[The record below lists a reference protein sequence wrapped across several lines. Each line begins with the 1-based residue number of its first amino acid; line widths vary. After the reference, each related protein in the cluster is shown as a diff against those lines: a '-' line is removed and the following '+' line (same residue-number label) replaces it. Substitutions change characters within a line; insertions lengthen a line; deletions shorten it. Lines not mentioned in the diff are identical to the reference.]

1 MKGPVADIVL
11 PVIRS
16 RGDGRRLKTKLLIG
30 CLTPLV
36 VGALCQAVYTVG
48 AQKKALINGLELKAS
63 SMGELMVNVV
73 GPSVAVDDRPGVR
86 YGLGFLEHDAD
97 FAFAEALTPQ
107 GQVTAFLGS
116 EEARDRL
123 GGQIGV
129 VHAPRLVSG
138 DNVMAALYPLK
149 EMGTVVVGLKTS
161 NIRASAARL
170 VARTEL
176 IAAIA
181 ILMSVVVVLL
191 LADVIVRR
199 NRDLKLIMDTVG
211 QGFMSVRRNG
221 ELLPEHSA
229 ILEQWFGPWRP
240 GVPFW
245 KYFGGVSGK
254 LERSYELLWSNIESD
269 ALPLEVALDQLPRRA
284 DIKGRTFEI
293 GCRPVGKGE
302 DAEQFLFVISD
313 ISAVVEQERIEIEQR
328 ECMSLFQWLLNDR
341 PSLFQFL
348 DDGARLVQGLLGS
361 PERDKV
367 CVRRDIHTLKGN
379 AAVFHL
385 TTVTTLCET
394 LEERI
399 EDGGCDTLTDDERV
413 RLADAWKAVERR
425 LRQLGEK
432 NENRIEIAVVE
443 YQAVIAAIDRR
454 APYSSLDGIVRGW
467 VHEPMKQR
475 LHRYGELARA
485 LARRLERGELNVQIQ
500 TDAIRLPKGALAQFW
515 SSVIHV
521 IRNAVDHGIEPP
533 DERVRRGKSG
543 AGVLSLRAAEKDR
556 RLVIEIE
563 DDGRGICWDQLAAR
577 ARAAGLPCETRA
589 ELVEAM
595 FSDGVTT
602 RQTASDISGRG
613 VGMAVVRAAC
623 VDTGGSYDVWSE
635 PDRGTRFEFSWPLSV
650 IEAQASAEEAGIAA
664 VSAAAVRPTT
674 PSA

>member
-1 MKGPVADIVL
+1 VADSAL

-36 VGALCQAVYTVG
+36 VGALCQAMYTVS
-48 AQKKALINGLELKAS
+48 AQKKALISGLELKAH
-63 SMGELMVNVV
+63 SMGELMVSVV

-116 EEARDRL
+116 EAARDSL
-123 GGQIGV
+123 GSQIGV
-129 VHAPRLVSG
+129 VRGPRMASG
-138 DNVMAALYPLK
+138 DDVMAALYPLK

-161 NIRASAARL
+161 NIRASAQRL
-170 VARTEL
+170 VTRTVL

-181 ILMSVVVVLL
+181 ILMSVVVVLW

-211 QGFMSVRRNG
+211 QGFMSVRRDG
-221 ELLPEHSA
+221 ALLAEHSA
-229 ILEQWFGPWRP
+229 ILEQWFGPWRT

-254 LERSYELLWSNIESD
+254 LERSYELLWTNIESD
-269 ALPLEVALDQLPRRA
+269 ALPLYVALDQLPRRA
-284 DIKGRTFEI
+284 EVRGKTFDIECK
-293 GCRPVGKGE
+293 PVGRGE
-302 DAEQFLFVISD
+302 DVGQFLFVISD
-313 ISAVVEQERIEIEQR
+313 ITAVVEQERVETEQR
-328 ECMSLFQWLLNDR
+328 ECMSLFQWLLHDR
-341 PSLFQFL
+341 ATLFQFL
-348 DDGARLVQGLLGS
+348 EDGARMVQGLMS
-361 PERDKV
+361 PIERDVV
-367 CVRRDIHTLKGN
+367 CIKRDIHTLKGN
-379 AAVFHL
+379 AAIFHL
-385 TTVTTLCET
+385 TTVTSLCET
-394 LEERI
+394 LEGRL
-399 EDGGCDTLTDDERV
+399 EDGGCETLTEDERV
-413 RLADAWKAVERR
+413 RLGDAWKAVERR

-432 NENRIEIAVVE
+432 NENRIEIAVAE
-443 YQAVIAAIDRR
+443 YQAMIAAIDRR
-454 APYSSLDGIVRGW
+454 APYSSLDGLVRAW

-485 LARRLERGELNVQIQ
+485 LARRLDRGDLNVQIQ
-500 TDAIRLPKGALAQFW
+500 TEAIRLPKGALAPFW

-533 DERVRRGKSG
+533 DERVRSGKNG
-543 AGVLSLRAAEKDR
+543 TGVLSLRAAEKDR

-563 DDGRGICWDQLAAR
+563 DDGRGICWEELAKR
-577 ARAAGLPCETRA
+577 ARDAGLPSDTRA
-589 ELVEAM
+589 QLVEAM

-623 VDTGGSYDVWSE
+623 VDTGGRYEVWSE
-635 PDRGTRFEFSWPLSV
+635 PGCGSRFEFSWPLSV
-650 IEAQASAEEAGIAA
+650 IEASANEASGTLPS
-664 VSAAAVRPTT
+664 SAT
-674 PSA
+674 SARA

>member
-1 MKGPVADIVL
+1 MPVSQ
-11 PVIRS
+11 P

-36 VGALCQAVYTVG
+36 VGALCQAMYTVG
-48 AQKKALINGLELKAS
+48 AQKKALITGLEIKAR

-86 YGLGFLEHDAD
+86 YGLGFLAQDAD
-97 FAFAEALTPQ
+97 FAFAEALTPD

-116 EEARDRL
+116 QVARDSL
-123 GGQIGV
+123 GSQVGV
-129 VHAPRLVSG
+129 VHGPRLALG
-138 DNVMAALYPLK
+138 EDAMAALYPLK

-161 NIRASAARL
+161 NIRATAHRL
-170 VARTEL
+170 VARTVL
-176 IAAIA
+176 IASIA

-211 QGFMSVRRNG
+211 QGFMSVRRDG

-229 ILEQWFGPWRP
+229 IVEQWFGPWRA

-245 KYFGGVSGK
+245 RYFGGVSGK
-254 LERSYELLWSNIESD
+254 LERSFELLWTNIESD
-269 ALPLEVALDQLPRRA
+269 ALPLFVALDQLPRRA
-284 DIKGRTFEI
+284 EVKGKTFDIECKA
-293 GCRPVGKGE
+293 VGKGE
-302 DAEQFLFVISD
+302 DVGQFLLVVSD
-313 ISAVVEQERIEIEQR
+313 ITAVVEQERVETEQR

-341 PSLFQFL
+341 ATLFQFL
-348 DDGARLVQGLLGS
+348 DDGARLVQGLIS
-361 PERDKV
+361 TAEQDTV
-367 CVRRDIHTLKGN
+367 CVKRDIHTLKGN
-379 AAVFHL
+379 ASIFHL
-385 TTVTTLCET
+385 TTVTSLCET
-394 LEERI
+394 LEERL
-399 EDGGCDTLTDDERV
+399 EDGGCGTLVDDERI

-443 YQAVIAAIDRR
+443 YQAMITAIDRR
-454 APYSSLDGIVRGW
+454 APYSSLDGLVRGW

-485 LARRLERGELNVQIQ
+485 LARRLERGDLNVQIQ
-500 TDAIRLPKGALAQFW
+500 TEAIRLPKGALAPFW

-533 DERVRRGKSG
+533 DERARCGKTG
-543 AGVLSLRAAEKDR
+543 PGVLSLRAAERDQ
-556 RLVIEIE
+556 RLIIEIE
-563 DDGRGICWDQLAAR
+563 DDGRGIPWDQLAER

-589 ELVEAM
+589 ELIEAM

-602 RQTASDISGRG
+602 RQSASDISGRG

-623 VDTGGSYDVWSE
+623 LDTGGRYDVWSE
-635 PDRGTRFEFSWPLSV
+635 PGRGARFEFSWPFSV
-650 IEAQASAEEAGIAA
+650 IEANAEEA
-664 VSAAAVRPTT
+664 SAAAAIPLGGTAARPTT

>member
-1 MKGPVADIVL
+1 
-11 PVIRS
+11 
-16 RGDGRRLKTKLLIG
+16 LKTKLLIG

-36 VGALCQAVYTVG
+36 VGALCQAMYTVS
-48 AQKKALINGLELKAS
+48 AQKKALITGLELKAH
-63 SMGELMVNVV
+63 SMGELMVSVV
-73 GPSVAVDDRPGVR
+73 GPSVAVDDHPGVR

-107 GQVTAFLGS
+107 GRVSAFLGS
-116 EEARDRL
+116 EAARDSL
-123 GGQIGV
+123 GSQIGV
-129 VHAPRLVSG
+129 VRGPRLATG

-161 NIRASAARL
+161 NIRATAQRL
-170 VARTEL
+170 VTRTVL

-181 ILMSVVVVLL
+181 ILMSVVVVLW

-221 ELLPEHSA
+221 ELLAEHSA
-229 ILEQWFGPWRP
+229 ILEQWFGPWRS

-245 KYFGGVSGK
+245 RYFGGVSGK
-254 LERSYELLWSNIESD
+254 LERSCELLWSNVESD
-269 ALPLEVALDQLPRRA
+269 ALPLYVALDQLPRRA
-284 DIKGRTFEI
+284 EIKGKTFDIE
-293 GCRPVGKGE
+293 CKPVGKGE
-302 DAEQFLFVISD
+302 EVGQFLFVISD

-348 DDGARLVQGLLGS
+348 EDGARLVNGLMS
-361 PERDKV
+361 PIERDAV
-367 CVRRDIHTLKGN
+367 CIKRDIHTLKGN

-385 TTVTTLCET
+385 TTLTTLCET
-394 LEERI
+394 LEERL
-399 EDGGCDTLTDDERV
+399 EDGGCAGLTDDERV

-432 NENRIEIAVVE
+432 NENRIEIAVAE
-443 YQAVIAAIDRR
+443 YQAMITAIDRR
-454 APYSSLDGIVRGW
+454 APYSSLDGLVRAW

-485 LARRLERGELNVQIQ
+485 LARRLERGDLTVQIQ
-500 TDAIRLPKGALAQFW
+500 TDAIRLPKGALAPFW

-533 DERVRRGKSG
+533 DERARAGKNE

-563 DDGRGICWDQLAAR
+563 DDGRGICWEELGKR
-577 ARAAGLPCETRA
+577 ARDAGLPCDTRA
-589 ELVEAM
+589 QLVEAM

-623 VDTGGSYDVWSE
+623 VDTGGRYDVWSE
-635 PDRGTRFEFSWPLSV
+635 PGCGSRFEFSWPLSA
-650 IEAQASAEEAGIAA
+650 IEASADE
-664 VSAAAVRPTT
+664 AAAALPSSALTARPTT
-674 PSA
+674 SA

>member
-1 MKGPVADIVL
+1 MPVSG
-11 PVIRS
+11 S
-16 RGDGRRLKTKLLIG
+16 RGDGRLLKIKLLIG

-36 VGALCQAVYTVG
+36 VGALCQAVYTVS
-48 AQKKALINGLELKAS
+48 AQKKALISGLEIKARS
-63 SMGELMVNVV
+63 LGELMVNVV

-86 YGLGFLEHDAD
+86 YGLGFLAQDAD
-97 FAFAEALTPQ
+97 FAFAEALTPE
-107 GQVTAFLGS
+107 GNVTAFLGS
-116 EEARDRL
+116 EAARDSL
-123 GGQIGV
+123 GRQIGV
-129 VHAPRLVSG
+129 VRGPRLAVAE
-138 DNVMAALYPLK
+138 DVMAAQYPLK

-161 NIRASAARL
+161 NIRATAQRL
-170 VARTEL
+170 VTRTVL

-181 ILMSVVVVLL
+181 ILMSVVVVML

-229 ILEQWFGPWRP
+229 ILEQWFGPWRA

-254 LERSYELLWSNIESD
+254 LERSYELFWTNIESD
-269 ALPLEVALDQLPRRA
+269 ALPLFVALDQLPRRGEVRGKTF
-284 DIKGRTFEI
+284 DIECK
-293 GCRPVGKGE
+293 PVGSRDDVG
-302 DAEQFLFVISD
+302 QFLFVISD
-313 ISAVVEQERIEIEQR
+313 ITAIVEQERVEIEQR

-341 PSLFQFL
+341 STLFQFL
-348 DDGARLVQGLLGS
+348 EDGARLVQGLMS
-361 PERDKV
+361 PVERDSV
-367 CVRRDIHTLKGN
+367 CVKRDIHTLKGN
-379 AAVFHL
+379 AAIFHL
-385 TTVTTLCET
+385 TTVTSLCEK
-394 LEERI
+394 LEERL
-399 EDGGCDTLTDDERV
+399 EDGGCGGLTDDEQL
-413 RLADAWKAVERR
+413 RLSDAWKAVERR

-432 NENRIEIAVVE
+432 NENRIEIAVAE

-454 APYSSLDGIVRGW
+454 APYASLDGIVRGW

-485 LARRLERGELNVQIQ
+485 LARRLDRGDLTVQIQ
-500 TDAIRLPKGALAQFW
+500 AEPIRLPKGALAPFW

-533 DERVRRGKSG
+533 DERARIGKTG
-543 AGVLSLRAAEKDR
+543 AGVLSLRASEKER

-563 DDGRGICWDQLAAR
+563 DDGRGICWDQLAER
-577 ARAAGLPCETRA
+577 ARAGGLACETRA

-623 VDTGGSYDVWSE
+623 VDTGGRYDVWSE
-635 PDRGTRFEFSWPLSV
+635 PGCGARFEFSWPLSA
-650 IEAQASAEEAGIAA
+650 IEASAEEA
-664 VSAAAVRPTT
+664 SAAAAFPSNAAATRPTT
-674 PSA
+674 TSA

>member
-1 MKGPVADIVL
+1 MPVG
-11 PVIRS
+11 RS
-16 RGDGRRLKTKLLIG
+16 RGDGRRVKIKLLIG

-36 VGALCQAVYTVG
+36 VGVLCQAMYTVS

-116 EEARDRL
+116 EAARDSL
-123 GGQIGV
+123 GSQIGV
-129 VHAPRLVSG
+129 VHGPRLASG
-138 DNVMAALYPLK
+138 NDVMAALYPLK

-161 NIRASAARL
+161 NIRATAQRL
-170 VARTEL
+170 VTRTVL

-181 ILMSVVVVLL
+181 ILMSVVVVLW

-211 QGFMSVRRNG
+211 QGFMSVRRDG
-221 ELLPEHSA
+221 ALLPEHSA
-229 ILEQWFGPWRP
+229 ILEQWFGPWRA

-254 LERSYELLWSNIESD
+254 LERSYELLWTNVESD
-269 ALPLEVALDQLPRRA
+269 ALPLFVALDQLPRRA
-284 DIKGRTFEI
+284 EVKGKTFDIECK
-293 GCRPVGKGE
+293 PVGKGE
-302 DAEQFLFVISD
+302 DVAQFLFVISD
-313 ISAVVEQERIEIEQR
+313 ITAIVEQERVETEQR

-341 PSLFQFL
+341 PTLFQFL
-348 DDGARLVQGLLGS
+348 EDGARLVQGLMS
-361 PERDKV
+361 PIARDVV
-367 CVRRDIHTLKGN
+367 CIKRDIHTLKGN
-379 AAVFHL
+379 AAIFHL
-385 TTVTTLCET
+385 ATITSLCET
-394 LEERI
+394 LEERM
-399 EDGGCDTLTDDERV
+399 EESAGEALTDDERV

-432 NENRIEIAVVE
+432 NENRIEIAVAE
-443 YQAVIAAIDRR
+443 YQAMIAAIDRR
-454 APYSSLDGIVRGW
+454 APYSSLDGIVRAW

-485 LARRLERGELNVQIQ
+485 LARRLERGDLNVQIQ
-500 TDAIRLPKGALAQFW
+500 TDAIRLPKGALAPFW

-521 IRNAVDHGIEPP
+521 IRNAVDHGIETP
-533 DERVRRGKSG
+533 DERARVGKSG
-543 AGVLSLRAAEKDR
+543 AGVLSLRAAERDH

-563 DDGRGICWDQLAAR
+563 DDGRGISWEKLAER
-577 ARAAGLPCETRA
+577 ARAAGLACETRG

-623 VDTGGSYDVWSE
+623 VDTGGRYDVWSE
-635 PDRGTRFEFSWPLSV
+635 PGCGSRFEFSWPLSA
-650 IEAQASAEEAGIAA
+650 IEASADQ
-664 VSAAAVRPTT
+664 AAAALPSSGTVTRPTT
-674 PSA
+674 SV

>member
-1 MKGPVADIVL
+1 VPVG
-11 PVIRS
+11 RS
-16 RGDGRRLKTKLLIG
+16 SGDGRRLKFKLLIG

-36 VGALCQAVYTVG
+36 VGALCQAMYTVS
-48 AQKKALINGLELKAS
+48 AQKKALIGGLELKAH
-63 SMGELMVNVV
+63 SMGELMVSVV

-107 GQVTAFLGS
+107 GEVTAFLGS
-116 EEARDRL
+116 EAARDSL
-123 GGQIGV
+123 GSQIGV
-129 VHAPRLVSG
+129 VHRPRLAVG
-138 DNVMAALYPLK
+138 QDVMAALYPLK

-161 NIRASAARL
+161 NIRASAQRL
-170 VARTEL
+170 VTRTVL

-181 ILMSVVVVLL
+181 ILMSVVVVLW

-211 QGFMSVRRNG
+211 QGFMSVRRDG

-229 ILEQWFGPWRP
+229 ILEQWFGPWRS

-245 KYFGGVSGK
+245 RYFGGVSGK
-254 LERSYELLWSNIESD
+254 LERSYELLWSNVESD
-269 ALPLEVALDQLPRRA
+269 ALPLHVALDQLPRRA
-284 DIKGRTFEI
+284 EVKGKTFDIECK
-293 GCRPVGKGE
+293 PVGKGE
-302 DAEQFLFVISD
+302 DVGQFLFVISD
-313 ISAVVEQERIEIEQR
+313 ITAIVEQERVETEQR

-341 PSLFQFL
+341 ATLFQFL
-348 DDGARLVQGLLGS
+348 EDGAALVNGLMS
-361 PERDKV
+361 PIERDVV
-367 CVRRDIHTLKGN
+367 CIKRDIHTLKGN
-379 AAVFHL
+379 AAIFHL
-385 TTVTTLCET
+385 TTVTSLCQT
-394 LEERI
+394 LEERL
-399 EDGGCDTLTDDERV
+399 EDGGCETLNDDERT
-413 RLADAWKAVERR
+413 RLGDAWKAVERR

-443 YQAVIAAIDRR
+443 YQAMIAAIDRR
-454 APYSSLDGIVRGW
+454 APYSSLDGIVRAW

-485 LARRLERGELNVQIQ
+485 LARRLERGDLNVHIQ
-500 TDAIRLPKGALAQFW
+500 TDAIRLPKGALAPFW

-533 DERVRRGKSG
+533 DERVRAGKTG
-543 AGVLSLRAAEKDR
+543 AGVLNLRAAERDH

-563 DDGRGICWDQLAAR
+563 DDGRGISWEKLAER

-602 RQTASDISGRG
+602 RQSASDISGRG

-623 VDTGGSYDVWSE
+623 LDTGGRYDVWSE
-635 PDRGTRFEFSWPLSV
+635 PGCGSRFEFSWPLSV
-650 IEAQASAEEAGIAA
+650 IEASAEEAA
-664 VSAAAVRPTT
+664 SA
-674 PSA
+674 PSPSVTSARA

>member
-1 MKGPVADIVL
+1 M
-11 PVIRS
+11 PVIPS
-16 RGDGRRLKTKLLIG
+16 RGEGRQLKIKLLIG

-36 VGALCQAVYTVG
+36 VGALCQAMYTVS
-48 AQKKALINGLELKAS
+48 AQKKALISGLELKAH
-63 SMGELMVNVV
+63 SMGELMVSVV

-116 EEARDRL
+116 QEARDSL
-123 GGQIGV
+123 GNQIGV
-129 VHAPRLVSG
+129 VHGPRLASG
-138 DNVMAALYPLK
+138 PSVMAALYPLK

-170 VARTEL
+170 VTRTVL

-181 ILMSVVVVLL
+181 ILMSVVVVLW

-211 QGFMSVRRNG
+211 QGFMSVRRDG

-229 ILEQWFGPWRP
+229 ILEQWFGPWRS

-254 LERSYELLWSNIESD
+254 LERSYELLWTNVESD
-269 ALPLEVALDQLPRRA
+269 ALPLDVALDQLPRRA
-284 DIKGRTFEI
+284 EIKGKTFEI
-293 GCRPVGKGE
+293 ECKPVGKGE
-302 DAEQFLFVISD
+302 DVGQFLFVISD
-313 ISAVVEQERIEIEQR
+313 ITAIVEQERVETEQR

-341 PSLFQFL
+341 PALYQFFE
-348 DDGARLVQGLLGS
+348 DGARLVQGLLS
-361 PERDKV
+361 PLERDAV
-367 CVRRDIHTLKGN
+367 CIRRDIHTLKGN
-379 AAVFHL
+379 AAVFRL
-385 TTVTTLCET
+385 STVTSLCEA
-394 LEERI
+394 LEERL
-399 EDGGCDTLTDDERV
+399 EDGGSQALTDDERV

-425 LRQLGEK
+425 LHQLGEK
-432 NENRIEIAVVE
+432 NESRIEIAVAE
-443 YQAVIAAIDRR
+443 YQAMIAAIDRR

-485 LARRLERGELNVQIQ
+485 LARRMDRGDLNVQIQ
-500 TDAIRLPKGALAQFW
+500 TDAIRLPKGALAPFW

-533 DERVRRGKSG
+533 DERARSGKSG
-543 AGVLSLRAAEKDR
+543 SGVLSLRAAEKDR

-563 DDGRGICWDQLAAR
+563 DDGRGICWEQLAER
-577 ARAAGLPCETRA
+577 ARAAGLPCDTRA
-589 ELVEAM
+589 QLVEAM

-602 RQTASDISGRG
+602 RERANDISGRG

-623 VDTGGSYDVWSE
+623 LDTGGRYAVWSE
-635 PDRGTRFEFSWPLSV
+635 PGCGSRFEFSWPLSA
-650 IEAQASAEEAGIAA
+650 IEASADEAATASMPPTSTGA
-664 VSAAAVRPTT
+664 RPST